1 MKGTYFDQLNPDAM
15 GEIFEATCGRCSDD
29 ADVAMLFEFL
39 PLGKINSVPNG
50 TAAFYRRPFN
60 NMGGLIYWTE
70 DSPEKT
76 AFARE
81 TCHLLTKLLRE
92 SQPEVC
98 RELTAYGNIG
108 QSFADYSRERNGV

>member
-1 MKGTYFDQLNPDAM
+1 VKGTYFDQLNPDAM
-15 GEIFEATCGRCSDD
+15 SELFETTCGRCSDD

-60 NMGGLIYWTE
+60 NMGGVVYWNDDT
-70 DSPEKT
+70 PEKT
-76 AFARE
+76 AFGRE
-81 TCHLLTKLLRE
+81 TCHLLTKLVRE

-108 QSFADYSRERNGV
+108 RSFADSQGNGV